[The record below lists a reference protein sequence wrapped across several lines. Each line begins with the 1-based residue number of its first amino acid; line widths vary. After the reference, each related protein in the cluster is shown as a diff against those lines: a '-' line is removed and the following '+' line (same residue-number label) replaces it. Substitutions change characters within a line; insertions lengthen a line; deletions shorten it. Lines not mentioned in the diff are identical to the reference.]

1 MLELFGWT
9 SRNASLD
16 KLVTNYGS
24 GRPGVEHF
32 IGQSVGKFVA
42 LTRNRCEC
50 QLMKTTGSGYCS
62 VAPDFET
69 GTVDGKPP
77 LHLSYD
83 DFTIQVAMDN
93 LNVMDLSDFE
103 PVQ

>member
-1 MLELFGWT
+1 
-9 SRNASLD
+9 
-16 KLVTNYGS
+16 
-24 GRPGVEHF
+24 
-32 IGQSVGKFVA
+32 
-42 LTRNRCEC
+42 
-50 QLMKTTGSGYCS
+50 MKTTGSGYGS